1 MASMLPPE
9 VHAALTQLL
18 QVLQSPD
25 NTTRG
30 QGERQLESEWLEQR
44 PDMLFMGLAEQMQG
58 SQDDGMRAF
67 AAVLFRRTSYKTTK
81 DAVSGSMKEKFLQ
94 LNHAQRAA
102 IRSMLLRCHA
112 AEQATNVRNKIAD
125 AIAEVARQYVE
136 DEVLNPDGSRDTW
149 PELLAALHHASQSPD
164 AGMRESAFRIF
175 ESAPGIIERQHEA
188 AVLDVFQRGLKD
200 DAVEVRVATMAA
212 FSSFFQTLQKKYQQ
226 KYYALIPDILNTLLP
241 LKEASDSDNLTKALM
256 AVIELA
262 ELASKM
268 FKNVFSD
275 LVQLSISI
283 IQDKELDDQ
292 ARQNALELMATFADC
307 NPAMCKKD
315 PRYTSEMV
323 TQCLSLMTDV
333 GADDEDAEEWQAQE
347 DVEFDESDSNHVAG
361 EQTMDRLANKLG
373 GQVILPPTFTWLPR
387 MITSGSWRDRHA
399 ALMAISAISE
409 GCQELMEGELDKVL
423 DLVVPAL
430 RDPHPRVRWAGCNAL
445 GQMSTDF
452 KGTMQSKYHQI
463 VLPALITVLSA
474 SEPRVQSHA
483 AAALVNFCEEA
494 EKETLEPYL
503 DTLLQNLMQLLQS
516 PKRFV
521 QEQAL
526 STIATVADSAEST
539 FGKWYGQLMPL
550 LFNVLQQ
557 PNERE
562 MRLLR
567 AKAMECATLIA
578 LAVGKERMGQDAIT
592 LVNVLGNVQSNI
604 TDDDDPQESYLL
616 HCWGR
621 MCRVLGQDFI
631 PYLQAVM
638 APLLKLAQ
646 AKADIQLLENED
658 NVAQIEQ
665 EEGWELVPLKGKYI
679 GIKTSTLDDKF
690 MAVELITVYA
700 QHLQQ
705 GFAPYVIEIMEKVAI
720 PGLAFFFHDPV
731 RVASAKAVPQLLGSY
746 KAAYGVHSQE
756 YLSLWKSTIE
766 KVLEVL
772 ETEPAIE
779 TLAEMYQ
786 CFYESVE
793 VSGKDCLSNEHM
805 AIFITSAESVLKDFQ
820 ARVKARQDEAAER
833 EDGEEPDE
841 EAQFA
846 IEDDQTL
853 LSDMNKAFHTVF
865 KQQGQTFLPH
875 WERLL
880 NYYDLFVSNHD
891 DTQRQWALCILDD
904 VLEFCGPASW
914 HYHAHIIQPLIDGMR
929 DNAPANRQAAC
940 YGAGVAAHKGG
951 DAWADFAAA
960 SLPILFEV
968 TQRPNARGEEDA
980 FATENACASIAKI
993 LHFNNGKVG
1002 NVQEVVQHWVDTL
1015 PVVNDEEAA
1024 PYAYSFLAE
1033 LIERQNPA
1041 VMNHAA
1047 RCFTFV
1053 AQALEAETLQG
1064 NMAQRI
1070 VGAARKLVQI
1080 AGLDA
1085 DQLLAGLPP
1094 ETQQTVRAFFG

>member
-1 MASMLPPE
+1 MSLLSPE
-9 VHAALTQLL
+9 VHTALNQLL
-18 QVLQSPD
+18 QGLQSTD
-25 NTTRG
+25 NTIRT
-30 QGERQLESEWLEQR
+30 QAEERLNTEWVAQR
-44 PDMLFMGLAEQMQG
+44 PDMLLMGLAEQMQG
-58 SQDDGMRAF
+58 SQEEGTRAF
-67 AAVLFRRTSYKTTK
+67 AAVLFRRISTRTSK
-81 DAVSGSMKEKFLQ
+81 DATSGEQKETFLQ
-94 LNHAQRAA
+94 LSYPQRTE
-102 IRSMLLRCHA
+102 IRSKLLLSHA
-112 AEQATNVRNKIAD
+112 DEPRTPVRNKIAD
-125 AIAEVARQYVE
+125 AVAEIARQYT
-136 DEVLNPDGSRDTW
+136 DEVIPNPDGSRDTW
-149 PELLAALHHASQSPD
+149 PELLNALFQASQSPD
-164 AGMRESAFRIF
+164 VGMRESAFRIL
-175 ESAPGIIERQHEA
+175 ETTPGIIEKQHEEV
-188 AVLDVFQRGLKD
+188 VLGVFQKGIKD
-200 DAVEVRVATMAA
+200 EAAEVRLATMAA
-212 FSSFFQTLQKKYQQ
+212 FSAFFQSLNKKSQQ
-226 KYYALIPDILNTLLP
+226 KYYALIPDVLNTLIP
-241 LKEASDSDNLTKALM
+241 LKEAQDSDNLTKALM
-256 AVIELA
+256 AIIDLA
-262 ELASKM
+262 EVASKM
-268 FKNVFSD
+268 FKNVFGD
-275 LVQLSISI
+275 LVQLCISM
-283 IQDKELDDQ
+283 IQDKDLDDQ
-292 ARQNALELMATFADC
+292 ARQNALELMATFADY
-307 NPAMCKKD
+307 NPTMCRKD
-315 PRYTSEMV
+315 PNYTEQMV

-333 GADDEDAEEWQAQE
+333 GAEDDDASEWNAQE
-347 DVEFDESDSNHVAG
+347 DMDFDESDSNHVAG

-373 GQVILPPTFTWLPR
+373 GQIILPPTFTWLPR

-430 RDPHPRVRWAGCNAL
+430 NDPHPRVRWAGCNAL

-452 KGTMQSKYHQI
+452 KGTMQTKYHQV
-463 VLPALITVLSA
+463 VLPALIPVLAA

-494 EKETLEPYL
+494 EKEILEPYL
-503 DTLLQNLMQLLQS
+503 DTLLEHLMRLLQN

-539 FGKWYGQLMPL
+539 FGKWYGSLMPL

-562 MRLLR
+562 LRLLR

-592 LVNVLGNVQSNI
+592 LVNALGNVQAGI

-621 MCRVLGQDFI
+621 MCRVLGQDFV
-631 PYLQAVM
+631 PYLPAVM
-638 APLLKLAQ
+638 PPLMKLAQ
-646 AKADIQLLENED
+646 AKADIQLLDDEE

-690 MAVELITVYA
+690 MAVELLTVYA
-700 QHLQQ
+700 QNLEK
-705 GFAPYVIEIMEKVAI
+705 GFADYVVTVMDTVAI

-731 RVASAKAVPQLLGSY
+731 RVASAKCVPQLLSSY
-746 KAAYGVHSQE
+746 KAAYGEKSGE
-756 YLSLWKSTIE
+756 YNQLWKATIE

-793 VSGKDCLSNEHM
+793 VSGDDCLSNEQM
-805 AIFITSAESVLKDFQ
+805 AVFITSAESVLKDFQ
-820 ARVKARQDEAAER
+820 TRVQKRLEEANER

-853 LSDMNKAFHTVF
+853 LSDMNKAFHTIF
-865 KQQGQTFLPH
+865 KHQKQTFLPH

-880 NYYDLFVSNHD
+880 NYYDLFVSNQD

-914 HYHAHIIQPLIDGMR
+914 NYHTHIVQPLIAGMR

-940 YGAGVAAHKGG
+940 YGVGVAAHKGG
-951 DAWADFAAA
+951 EAWAEFAAG

-968 TQRPNARGEEDA
+968 TQRPNARSDDDA

-993 LHFNNGKVG
+993 LHYNNGKVP
-1002 NVQEVVQHWVDTL
+1002 NVQEVVAHWIETL

-1033 LIERQNPA
+1033 LIERQNPV
-1041 VMNHAA
+1041 VMSQAA

-1070 VGAARKLVQI
+1070 VGAARKLVTT

-1085 DQLLAGLPP
+1085 NQLLGGLPP

>member
-1 MASMLPPE
+1 MWCADHCS
-9 VHAALTQLL
+9 V
-18 QVLQSPD
+18 
-25 NTTRG
+25 
-30 QGERQLESEWLEQR
+30 
-44 PDMLFMGLAEQMQG
+44 
-58 SQDDGMRAF
+58 SQTRAF
-67 AAVLFRRTSYKTTK
+67 AAVLFRRISTRTSKE
-81 DAVSGSMKEKFLQ
+81 AASGEQRETFLQ
-94 LNHAQRAA
+94 LPAAQRAE
-102 IRSMLLRCHA
+102 IRAKLVQAYAEA
-112 AEQATNVRNKIAD
+112 ARPHVRNKIAD
-125 AIAEVARQYVE
+125 AVAEVARQYT
-136 DEVLNPDGSRDTW
+136 DEQVLAADGSRDTW
-149 PELLAALHHASQSPD
+149 PDLLPALFQASQAPD
-164 AGMRESAFRIF
+164 AGMRESAFRIL
-175 ESAPGIIERQHEA
+175 ETTPGIIEKQHEEV
-188 AVLDVFQRGLKD
+188 VLSVFQRGIRD
-200 DAVEVRVATMAA
+200 DAAVVRLATMSA
-212 FSSFFQTLQKKYQQ
+212 FASFFQSLQKKAQQ
-226 KYYALIPDILNTLLP
+226 KYFALIPDVLNTLLP
-241 LKEASDSDNLTKALM
+241 LKEAQDSENLSRALM

-262 ELASKM
+262 EAASKM
-268 FKNVFSD
+268 FRPVFGN

-283 IQDKELDDQ
+283 IQDKDLEDQ
-292 ARQNALELMATFADC
+292 ARQNALELMATFADY

-315 PRYTSEMV
+315 PSYTNDMV

-333 GADDEDAEEWQAQE
+333 GADDDDASEWNAQE
-347 DVEFDESDSNHVAG
+347 DLDFDESDSNHVAG

-373 GQVILPPTFTWLPR
+373 GQIVLPPTFNWLPR

-409 GCQELMEGELDKVL
+409 GCRELMEGELDKVL

-452 KGTMQSKYHQI
+452 KGTMQTKYHHV
-463 VLPALITVLSA
+463 VLPALIPVLA
-474 SEPRVQSHA
+474 APEPRVQSHA

-539 FGKWYGQLMPL
+539 FGKWYGSLMPL

-557 PNERE
+557 PNEKE
-562 MRLLR
+562 LRLLR

-578 LAVGKERMGQDAIT
+578 LAVGKEKMGQDALQ
-592 LVNVLGNVQSNI
+592 LVNLLGNVQASI

-621 MCRVLGQDFI
+621 MCRVLGQDFV

-638 APLLKLAQ
+638 PPLMKLAQ
-646 AKADIQLLENED
+646 AKADIQLLEDDE

-700 QHLQQ
+700 QNLAA
-705 GFAPYVIEIMEKVAI
+705 GFAPYVLEIMEKVAL

-731 RVASAKAVPQLLGSY
+731 RVASAKAVPQLLNAYKTAHGLGSP
-746 KAAYGVHSQE
+746 E
-756 YLSLWKSTIE
+756 YTALWQSTIT

-805 AIFITSAESVLKDFQ
+805 SVFITSAETVLKDFQ
-820 ARVKARQDEAAER
+820 VRVKARAEEAAER
-833 EDGEEPDE
+833 EDGEEADE
-841 EAQFA
+841 ETLFA
-846 IEDDQTL
+846 VEDDQTL
-853 LSDMNKAFHTVF
+853 LSDMNKAFHTIF
-865 KQQGQTFLPH
+865 KHQTTSFLPH

-880 NYYDLFVSNHD
+880 NYYDLFVASTAD
-891 DTQRQWALCILDD
+891 DTQRQWALCIFDD
-904 VLEFCGPASW
+904 VLEFCGDASW
-914 HYHAHIIQPLIDGMR
+914 TYQAHIVPPLLAGMR
-929 DNAPANRQAAC
+929 DPVPANRQAAC

-951 DAWADFAAA
+951 RAWSDFAAA
-960 SLPILFEV
+960 CLPVLFEV
-968 TQRPNARGEEDA
+968 TQRPGARDEDDV

-993 LHFNNGKVG
+993 LHFNAAKVADVPG
-1002 NVQEVVQHWVDTL
+1002 VVRAWVETL

-1024 PYAYSFLAE
+1024 PFAYGFLGE
-1033 LIERQNPA
+1033 LIERYVSP
-1041 VMNHAA
+1041 
-1047 RCFTFV
+1047 
-1053 AQALEAETLQG
+1053 
-1064 NMAQRI
+1064 
-1070 VGAARKLVQI
+1070 
-1080 AGLDA
+1080 
-1085 DQLLAGLPP
+1085 
-1094 ETQQTVRAFFG
+1094 

>member
-1 MASMLPPE
+1 MALPIQ
-9 VHAALTQLL
+9 VHQALEEL
-18 QVLQSPD
+18 VGFLQSTD
-25 NTTRG
+25 NAIRTQAEEQLNRTWVT
-30 QGERQLESEWLEQR
+30 ERPE
-44 PDMLFMGLAEQMQG
+44 MLFLGLAEQMQG
-58 SQDDGMRAF
+58 SQDEG
-67 AAVLFRRTSYKTTK
+67 TGEQTET
-81 DAVSGSMKEKFLQ
+81 FLQ
-94 LNHAQRAA
+94 LNAGQRNE
-102 IRSMLLRCHA
+102 IRERLLQGYAGEAKAH
-112 AEQATNVRNKIAD
+112 VRNKIAD
-125 AIAEVARQYVE
+125 AVAEVARQYTEETVMG
-136 DEVLNPDGSRDTW
+136 VDGTRDTW
-149 PELLAALHHASQSPD
+149 PALLNALFQASQAEDS
-164 AGMRESAFRIF
+164 AVRESSFRVL
-175 ESAPGIIERQHEA
+175 ETTPGIIEKQHEDI
-188 AVLDVFQRGLKD
+188 VLGVFQRGIRD
-200 DAVEVRVATMAA
+200 DVPDVRLATMAA
-212 FSSFFQTLQKKYQQ
+212 FSAFFQSLQKKAQQ
-226 KYYALIPDILNTLLP
+226 KYYALIPDVLNTILP
-241 LKEASDSDNLTKALM
+241 LKEAGDSDQLSKALM

-262 ELASKM
+262 EAASKM

-275 LVQLSISI
+275 LVALCISI
-283 IQDKELDDQ
+283 IQDKELDDP
-292 ARQNALELMATFADC
+292 ARQNALELMATFADY
-307 NPAMCKKD
+307 NPTMCRKD
-315 PRYTSEMV
+315 PNYTNEMV

-333 GADDEDAEEWQAQE
+333 GPDDDDASDWNAQE
-347 DVEFDESDSNHVAG
+347 DMDFDESDSNHVSG

-373 GQVILPPTFTWLPR
+373 GQTILPPTFNWLPR
-387 MITSGSWRDRHA
+387 MIASSAWRDRHA

-409 GCQELMEGELDKVL
+409 GCRELMEGELDKVL

-430 RDPHPRVRWAGCNAL
+430 RDSHPRVRWAGCNAL

-452 KGTMQSKYHQI
+452 KGTMQTKYHQI
-463 VLPALITVLSA
+463 VLPSLIPVLAA

-494 EKETLEPYL
+494 EKEILEPYL
-503 DTLLQNLMQLLQS
+503 DTLLENLMRLLQS

-539 FGKWYGQLMPL
+539 FGKWYGSLMPL

-562 MRLLR
+562 VRLLR

-592 LVNVLGNVQSNI
+592 LVNLLGNVQAGI

-621 MCRVLGQDFI
+621 MCRVLGQDFV

-638 APLLKLAQ
+638 PPLMKLAQ
-646 AKADIQLLENED
+646 AKADIQLLDDEE

-700 QHLQQ
+700 QNLEQ
-705 GFAPYVIEIMEKVAI
+705 GFAEYVMDIMDTVAI

-731 RVASAKAVPQLLGSY
+731 RVASAKAVPQLLNSY
-746 KAAYGVHSQE
+746 KMAFGGQSEQYSE
-756 YLSLWKSTIE
+756 LWKSTIA

-772 ETEPAIE
+772 ATEPAIE

-805 AIFITSAESVLKDFQ
+805 GIFIKSAESVLKDFQ
-820 ARVKARQDEAAER
+820 IRVKARQEEAADR

-841 EAQFA
+841 ETQFA
-846 IEDDQTL
+846 MEDDQTL
-853 LSDMNKAFHTVF
+853 LSDMNKAFHTIF
-865 KQQGQTFLPH
+865 KHQGQTFLPH

-880 NYYDLFVSNHD
+880 NYYDLFVTNQD

-914 HYHAHIIQPLIDGMR
+914 HYHTHIIQPLIDGMR
-929 DNAPANRQAAC
+929 DPAPANRQAAC
-940 YGAGVAAHKGG
+940 YGVGVAAHKGG
-951 DAWADFAAA
+951 DAWAAFAAG
-960 SLPILFEV
+960 SLPMLFEV
-968 TQRPNARGEEDA
+968 TRRPGARSDDDV
-980 FATENACASIAKI
+980 FATENACASIAKV
-993 LHFNNGKVG
+993 LHFNAGKVAD
-1002 NVQEVVQHWVDTL
+1002 VQGVVAAWIETL

-1024 PYAYSFLAE
+1024 PYAYAFLAD
-1033 LIERQNPA
+1033 LIDRSNQT
-1041 VMNHAA
+1041 VMLQAP
-1047 RCFTFV
+1047 RCFVFV

-1064 NMAQRI
+1064 AMAQRI
-1070 VGAARKLVQI
+1070 VGAARKLVTD

-1085 DQLLAGLPP
+1085 NQLLAGLPP

>member
-1 MASMLPPE
+1 
-9 VHAALTQLL
+9 VLTILVSIQ
-18 QVLQSPD
+18 
-25 NTTRG
+25 T
-30 QGERQLESEWLEQR
+30 
-44 PDMLFMGLAEQMQG
+44 
-58 SQDDGMRAF
+58 RAF
-67 AAVLFRRTSYKTTK
+67 AAVLFRRIATRTSKEST
-81 DAVSGSMKEKFLQ
+81 SGEQKETFLT
-94 LNHAQRAA
+94 LGHPQRSE
-102 IRSMLLRCHA
+102 IRSKLLQCHA
-112 AEQATNVRNKIAD
+112 SEARPPVRNKVAD
-125 AIAEVARQYVE
+125 AIAEVARQYAE
-136 DEVLNPDGSRDTW
+136 EQVLNPDGSRDTW
-149 PELLAALHHASQSPD
+149 PELLNALFQASQSGD
-164 AGMRESAFRIF
+164 TGMRESAFRIL
-175 ESAPGIIERQHEA
+175 ETTPGIIEKQHEDV
-188 AVLDVFQRGLKD
+188 VLGVFQRGIRD
-200 DAVEVRVATMAA
+200 DTAEVRLATMAA
-212 FSSFFQTLQKKYQQ
+212 FSSFFQSLNKKSQQ
-226 KYYALIPDILNTLLP
+226 KYYALIPDVLNTLIP
-241 LKEASDSDNLTKALM
+241 LKEAGDSEQLTQALM
-256 AVIELA
+256 AIIELA
-262 ELASKM
+262 EVASKM
-268 FKNVFSD
+268 FKNVFGD
-275 LVQLSISI
+275 LVQLCISMV
-283 IQDKELDDQ
+283 QDKELDDQ
-292 ARQNALELMATFADC
+292 ARQNALELMATFADH
-307 NPAMCKKD
+307 NPSLCRKD
-315 PRYTSEMV
+315 PNYTNSMV

-333 GADDEDAEEWQAQE
+333 GVDDEDADEWNGQE
-347 DVEFDESDSNHVAG
+347 DMDFDESDSNHVAG

-373 GQVILPPTFTWLPR
+373 GAIILPPTFTWLPR
-387 MITSGSWRDRHA
+387 MITSGAWRDRHA

-430 RDPHPRVRWAGCNAL
+430 RDVHPRVRWAGCNAL

-452 KGTMQSKYHQI
+452 KGTMQTKYHSV
-463 VLPALITVLSA
+463 VLPALIPVLDA
-474 SEPRVQSHA
+474 LEPRVQSHA

-503 DTLLQNLMQLLQS
+503 DALLEHLMRLLQS
-516 PKRFV
+516 QKRFV

-539 FGKWYGQLMPL
+539 FGKWYGSLMPL

-562 MRLLR
+562 LRLLR

-578 LAVGKERMGQDAIT
+578 LAVGKERMGQDAIQ
-592 LVNVLGNVQSNI
+592 LVNVLGSVQSNI
-604 TDDDDPQESYLL
+604 VDDDDPQESYLL

-621 MCRVLGQDFI
+621 MCRVLVQDFV
-631 PYLQAVM
+631 PYLPAVM
-638 APLLKLAQ
+638 PPLMKLAQ
-646 AKADIQLLENED
+646 AKADIQLLDDEE

-665 EEGWELVPLKGKYI
+665 EEGWELVPLKGKFI

-700 QHLQQ
+700 QTLEA
-705 GFAPYVIEIMEKVAI
+705 GFEPYVLEIMDKVAI

-731 RVASAKAVPQLLGSY
+731 RVASAKAVPQLLNAH
-746 KAAYGVHSQE
+746 KAKHGLGWPAYHE
-756 YLSLWKSTIE
+756 LWKTTIE

-793 VSGKDCLSNEHM
+793 VSGKDCLSNDHM
-805 AIFITSAESVLKDFQ
+805 AVFITSAESVLKDFQ
-820 ARVKARQDEAAER
+820 TRVQQRLEDAKDR

-853 LSDMNKAFHTVF
+853 LSDMNKAFHTIF
-865 KQQGQTFLPH
+865 KNQGQSFLPH

-880 NYYDLFVSNHD
+880 NYYDLFVSNQD

-914 HYHAHIIQPLIDGMR
+914 HYHTHIVEPLIAGMR

-940 YGAGVAAHKGG
+940 YGVGVAAHKGG
-951 DAWADFAAA
+951 DAWSEFVSG

-968 TQRPNARGEEDA
+968 TQRPNAKSDDDA

-993 LHFNNGKVG
+993 LHFNSGKVP
-1002 NVQEVVQHWVDTL
+1002 NLEQVVAHWIETL

-1033 LIERQNPA
+1033 LIDRYVPPTSVA
-1041 VMNHAA
+1041 VSDVM
-1047 RCFTFV
+1047 
-1053 AQALEAETLQG
+1053 
-1064 NMAQRI
+1064 
-1070 VGAARKLVQI
+1070 
-1080 AGLDA
+1080 LD
-1085 DQLLAGLPP
+1085 
-1094 ETQQTVRAFFG
+1094 EC